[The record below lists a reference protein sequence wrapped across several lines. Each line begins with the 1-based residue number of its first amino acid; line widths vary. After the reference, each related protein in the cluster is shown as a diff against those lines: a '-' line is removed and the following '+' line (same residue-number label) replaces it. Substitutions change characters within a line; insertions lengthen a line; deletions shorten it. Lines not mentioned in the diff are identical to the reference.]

1 MDKQENQPKMINPV
15 TRATQTHLAARE
27 ASAQTTK
34 EANRGA
40 VPASRL
46 LAHAAATAPAT
57 EEVTEG
63 I

>member
-1 MDKQENQPKMINPV
+1 MINPV